1 MDEVWGKKRILPTYI
16 FANTGYSFGRL
27 IDLLALQ
34 RRPLAKHLILQVRK

>member
-1 MDEVWGKKRILPTYI
+1 MGEKKDFANLH